1 MPCPTNGTA
10 GLVNERVSPIERSLS
25 DQPNYVLADRVTF
38 SPDDA
43 SILLYGADNRK
54 GVVAI
59 EPAGPYEVEIFFAKG
74 WKQRWSERHVAR
86 PWAIVRDASRFAG
99 AADMD
104 ITGLRGPHPYN
115 SLVSFQTWAGY
126 RTAGMPEARRNGAA
140 ICPATFAAQYQFR
153 TGTTMFKGMTF
164 AEVRRLQLDIE
175 TTSLDPAAEDAGVI
189 MIALKQGTFEQVL
202 IRTGTEE
209 KLLEELNAVIQ
220 RLDPDVI
227 EGHNIYSFDIP
238 YLLARALK
246 LGVDLTWGRNKSTP
260 SVRDEGRQTT
270 AYVHGRHVID
280 TLVQVQRFD
289 VAGNLTRYGLKD
301 VIEQLGFTREDREFI
316 AGDAIRDAWNAGD
329 HARLAR
335 YALDDVRD
343 VDALS
348 KLIMPNEFYQTQM
361 VPMSYQQCALAG
373 TGRKIDDLMI
383 RGYLS
388 ALHSIPAPRQTEP
401 FPGGYVEVLHTGV
414 FRPVVKCDVE
424 SLYPSIMLREG
435 IKSRNDVLAAFP
447 IMLRDLRNRRITAK
461 HRSQDPFELDR
472 AMWNG
477 LQGGFKI
484 LINSFF
490 GYLGF
495 NRGHFNDFDAA
506 RHITVEGQ
514 RLIQHI
520 VKELENA
527 GATPIEVDTDGVY
540 FVPPDSVRGKA
551 AEEAFVEQ
559 VGRTLP
565 EGITLAHDGSFA
577 AMLSLKQKTYALLD
591 HDGNFRVTG
600 SSLRSR
606 ALEPC
611 FREFISETAREM
623 MENDL
628 DAVKNNYFRLAEAIR
643 NQELPVA
650 AITQTMRP
658 RESTLKSRVKLERL
672 LSEHPDRWKYGERIG
687 VYEHESGGYA
697 FADDYA
703 RDTNVAALLD
713 RLKDVIERF
722 REAVNDDA
730 VFDAM
735 FPLITPR
742 TDLDAARNI
751 KPVQQ
756 LGLFQAPR
764 AEIPKSGHPGDI
776 PFR

>member
-1 MPCPTNGTA
+1 M
-10 GLVNERVSPIERSLS
+10 SPIERSFS
-25 DQPNYVLADRVTF
+25 DQPNYHLADRTAF
-38 SPDDA
+38 SDDDA

-59 EPAGPYEVEIFFAKG
+59 EPAGQYEVEIFFAKG
-74 WKQRWSERHVAR
+74 WKQRWSERHVTR
-86 PWAIVRDASRFAG
+86 PWAIVRDSSRFTG
-99 AADMD
+99 AADIE
-104 ITGLRGPHPYN
+104 ITPLRGPHPYN
-115 SLVSFQTWAGY
+115 PLLSFQTWSGY
-126 RTAGMPEARRNGAA
+126 RTAGMPEARRSGTA

-153 TGTTMFKGMTF
+153 SGTTMFKGMTF

-175 TTSLDPAAEDAGVI
+175 TTSLDPAAADAGVI

-209 KLLEELNAVIQ
+209 KLLEELNGVIQ

-227 EGHNIYSFDIP
+227 EGHNIYAFDIP
-238 YLLARALK
+238 YLLSRALK

-260 SVRDEGRQTT
+260 TVREEGRQAA

-289 VAGNLTRYGLKD
+289 IAGNLTRYGLKD
-301 VIEQLGFTREDREFI
+301 VIEQLGFTRDDREFI
-316 AGDAIRDAWNAGD
+316 AGDAIRAAWDAGD

-348 KLIMPNEFYQTQM
+348 RLIMPNEFYQTQM
-361 VPMSYQQCALAG
+361 VPMSYQQCAVGG

-383 RGYLS
+383 RGYLC

-424 SLYPSIMLREG
+424 SLYPSIMLRER

-461 HRSQDPFELDR
+461 HRSQDPFEQDR

-506 RHITVEGQ
+506 RSITLEGQ
-514 RLIQHI
+514 RLIQQI
-520 VKELENA
+520 VKELEDA

-540 FVPPDSVRGKA
+540 FVPPDSVRG
-551 AEEAFVEQ
+551 EEAEQ
-559 VGRTLP
+559 EFITIIGRSLP
-565 EGITLAHDGSFA
+565 EGITLAHDGSYA
-577 AMLSLKQKTYALLD
+577 AMLSLNQKTFALLD
-591 HDGNFRVTG
+591 HKGGLIVTG

-611 FREFISETAREM
+611 FREFISVTARM
-623 MENDL
+623 LMENNL
-628 DAVKNNYFRLAEAIR
+628 EAVKQNYFELAEAIR
-643 NQELPVA
+643 DQRLPVA

-658 RESTLKSRVKLERL
+658 RESTLKSRVKLQRL
-672 LSEHPDRWKYGERIG
+672 LSEHPDRWQFGARIG
-687 VYEHESGGYA
+687 IYEHQSGGYA

-703 RDTNVAALLD
+703 QDANASALLD

-722 REAVNDDA
+722 RDAVNDDA

-742 TDLDAARNI
+742 TDMEAARSI

-756 LGLFQAPR
+756 LGLF
-764 AEIPKSGHPGDI
+764 
-776 PFR
+776 

>member
-1 MPCPTNGTA
+1 MFA
-10 GLVNERVSPIERSLS
+10 
-25 DQPNYVLADRVTF
+25 
-38 SPDDA
+38 PDDA

-59 EPAGPYEVEIFFAKG
+59 EPAGQYEVEIFFAQG
-74 WKQRWSERHVAR
+74 WKQRWSERHVTR
-86 PWAIVRDASRFAG
+86 PWAIMRDASRFAN
-99 AADMD
+99 ANDAEV
-104 ITGLRGPHPYN
+104 TQLRGPHPYN
-115 SLVSFQTWAGY
+115 TLVSFQTLAGY
-126 RTAGMPEARRNGAA
+126 RAAGIPDARRSGTA
-140 ICPATFAAQYQFR
+140 ICPASFSAQYQFR

-175 TTSLDPAAEDAGVI
+175 TTSLDPASPDAGVI

-209 KLLEELNAVIQ
+209 KLLEELTSIIQ

-227 EGHNIYSFDIP
+227 EGHNIYAFDIP
-238 YLLARALK
+238 YLLARATK

-260 SVRDEGRQTT
+260 TVREEGRQAA

-289 VAGNLTRYGLKD
+289 IAGNLTRYGLKD
-301 VIEQLGFTREDREFI
+301 VIQQLGFTREDREFI
-316 AGDAIRDAWNAGD
+316 AGDAIREAWDAGD

-361 VPMSYQQCALAG
+361 VPMSYQQCATAG

-383 RGYLS
+383 RGYLC
-388 ALHSIPAPRQTEP
+388 ALHSIPAPRQSEP
-401 FPGGYVEVLHTGV
+401 FPGGYVDMLHTGV
-414 FRPVVKCDVE
+414 FRPAVKCDVE

-447 IMLRDLRNRRITAK
+447 IMLRDLRNRRVTAK
-461 HRSQDPFELDR
+461 HRSQDPFEQDR

-506 RHITVEGQ
+506 RSITIEGQ
-514 RLIQHI
+514 RLIQQI
-520 VKELENA
+520 VRELQEA

-540 FVPPDSVRGKA
+540 FVPPDTVRGED
-551 AEEAFVEQ
+551 AEQTFIDEI
-559 VGRTLP
+559 GRSLP

-577 AMLSLKQKTYALLD
+577 AMLSLKQKTYALLG
-591 HDGNFRVTG
+591 HDGSLKVTG

-611 FREFISETAREM
+611 FREFISETARVM

-628 DAVKNNYFRLAEAIR
+628 QAVKDRYFELAEAIR
-643 NQELPVA
+643 TQSLPIA
-650 AITQTMRP
+650 AITQTVRP
-658 RESTLKSRVKLERL
+658 RESTLKSRPKLERL
-672 LSEHPDRWKYGERIG
+672 LSEHAERWSFGERIG
-687 VYEHESGGYA
+687 IYEHESGGYA

-703 RDTNVAALLD
+703 QDANVAALLD
-713 RLKDVIERF
+713 RLKDVVERF
-722 REAVNDDA
+722 REAANDDA
-730 VFDAM
+730 LFDAM
-735 FPLITPR
+735 FPLLTPR
-742 TDLDAARNI
+742 TDMEAARNI

-756 LGLFQAPR
+756 LGLF
-764 AEIPKSGHPGDI
+764 
-776 PFR
+776 

>member
-1 MPCPTNGTA
+1 M
-10 GLVNERVSPIERSLS
+10 
-25 DQPNYVLADRVTF
+25 
-38 SPDDA
+38 
-43 SILLYGADNRK
+43 
-54 GVVAI
+54 VAI
-59 EPAGPYEVEIFFAKG
+59 EPAGQYEVEIFFAQG
-74 WKQRWSERHVAR
+74 WNQRWSERHVSK
-86 PWAIVRDASRFAG
+86 PWAIVRDASRLVG
-99 AADMD
+99 TGD
-104 ITGLRGPHPYN
+104 IELTELRGHHPYN
-115 SLVSFQTWAGY
+115 TLVSFQAWSGF
-126 RTAGMPEARRNGAA
+126 RTAGMSEARRNGSA

-175 TTSLDPAAEDAGVI
+175 TTTLDPAEPDAGVI

-202 IRTGTEE
+202 VRTGTEA
-209 KLLEELNAVIQ
+209 KLLEELNQVIQ

-227 EGHNIYSFDIP
+227 EGHNIYAFDIP
-238 YLLARALK
+238 YLLARAIK
-246 LGVDLTWGRNKSTP
+246 LGVDLTWGRDKATP
-260 SVRDEGRQTT
+260 TVRDAGRQAG

-289 VAGNLTRYGLKD
+289 IAGNLTRYGLKD
-301 VIEQLGFTREDREFI
+301 VIEQLGLTRGDREFI
-316 AGDAIRDAWNAGD
+316 AGDAIREAWEKGD
-329 HARLAR
+329 HDRLAR

-343 VDALS
+343 VDRLS
-348 KLIMPNEFYQTQM
+348 RLIMPNEFYQTQM

-383 RGYLS
+383 RGYLC
-388 ALHSIPAPRQTEP
+388 AGHSIPASMSTEP

-435 IKSRNDVLAAFP
+435 ITSRNDVLAAFP
-447 IMLRDLRNRRITAK
+447 IMLKDLRARRIAAK
-461 HRSQDPFELDR
+461 HRSQDPFEQDR

-495 NRGHFNDFDAA
+495 NRGHFNDFDSA
-506 RHITVEGQ
+506 RKITMEGQ
-514 RLIQHI
+514 RLIQQI
-520 VKELENA
+520 VKELQSG
-527 GATPIEVDTDGVY
+527 GATAIEVDTDGVY
-540 FVPPDSVRGKA
+540 FVPPDTVIGRD
-551 AEEAFVEQ
+551 AEVEFVDRI
-559 VGRTLP
+559 GSTLP
-565 EGITLAHDGSFA
+565 EGITLAHDGSYA
-577 AMLSLKQKTYALLD
+577 AMLSLKQKTYALLG
-591 HDGNFRVTG
+591 HDGSLQVTG

-611 FREFISETAREM
+611 FRQFISDTARVL
-623 MENDL
+623 MEDNL
-628 DAVKNNYFRLAEAIR
+628 EAVKHNYFQLAEAIR
-643 NQELPVA
+643 SHSLPVS

-672 LSEHPDRWKYGERIG
+672 LSEHPDRWKFGERIG
-687 VYEHESGGYA
+687 IYEHESGEYA

-703 RDTNVAALLD
+703 SDANVTALLD
-713 RLKDVIERF
+713 RLKDVTERF
-722 REAVNDDA
+722 RDAVNDDP

-742 TDLDAARNI
+742 TDMDAAKAI

-756 LGLFQAPR
+756 LGLF
-764 AEIPKSGHPGDI
+764 D
-776 PFR
+776 